1 MLARNVADE
10 VARNGVQ
17 VNAVGTNFMDFPEF
31 LRGQRRRPIPTVR
44 AKIEAQVPLGRLGTM
59 EEFAVV
65 LHALHR
71 RLEPVHDRP
80 VRRLRRRLGLTTRP
94 AAWHD
99 GACLARPGT
108 PVTAPSRLAPSL
120 LAADFG
126 HLADAV
132 AALEGS
138 GAERLHVDVMDGVFV
153 PNFTFGTDTVRAL
166 RRETDLPLELHLM
179 ITEPDR
185 HLETFAEAGA
195 DGITVHYEACPHLH
209 RTLTQI
215 RELDCRSGAAINP
228 STPASNLDDV
238 LEVCDLALVMTID
251 PGFGGQKLIPRT
263 LTKVER
269 VRAEIERQG
278 LPTELEVDGGVD
290 ASNARACVEAGAN
303 VLVAGTAVFG
313 HASRPRRR
321 WPGRARRGGR
331 SCLGRPHPFPP
342 VRLPSPRSTRD
353 QADSRRRLTG
363 DLRPWPPGR
372 RRRSISP

>member
-1 MLARNVADE
+1 MPRSSWN
-10 VARNGVQ
+10 
-17 VNAVGTNFMDFPEF
+17 PC
-31 LRGQRRRPIPTVR
+31 
-44 AKIEAQVPLGRLGTM
+44 
-59 EEFAVV
+59 
-65 LHALHR
+65 
-71 RLEPVHDRP
+71 
-80 VRRLRRRLGLTTRP
+80 
-94 AAWHD
+94 D
-99 GACLARPGT
+99 GAIA
-108 PVTAPSRLAPSL
+108 LAPSM

-132 AALEGS
+132 ATLEGS
-138 GAERLHVDVMDGVFV
+138 GAERLHIDVMDGVFV

-179 ITEPDR
+179 ITDPDR

-215 RELDCRSGAAINP
+215 RALDCRSGAAINP

-263 LTKVER
+263 LTKVAR

-278 LPTELEVDGGVD
+278 LSTDLEVDGGVD

-313 HASRPRRR
+313 HASGP
-321 WPGRARRGGR
+321 AAGG
-331 SCLGRPHPFPP
+331 
-342 VRLPSPRSTRD
+342 
-353 QADSRRRLTG
+353 QAVLAAAGGT
-363 DLRPWPPGR
+363 
-372 RRRSISP
+372 